1 MLKQKYEEIYADL
14 KLMNQ
19 EETIEL
25 LLEELEE
32 N

>member
-25 LLEELEE
+25 LLEELK